1 MRKTLQKGALAAL
14 PIVVIAIAACG
25 GSSGT
30 KTTTPPT
37 APVSTAAAPTEDA
50 GALATRGANSSA
62 AKLGPTVLNAADFP
76 PDMSVLQQRAQIIQA
91 GDLPGLISES
101 SAFSATISTGSGDE
115 FVKLIVVVLIDD
127 AAASTALD
135 AVTPENF
142 LPLLAAGAPDL
153 TTSPSTSPTHR
164 PAQRAS
170 VIRAPGRNRGQA
182 RREEASRAK
191 LSGS

>member
-153 TTSPSTSPTHR
+153 TTSPLDV
-164 PAQRAS
+164 AN
-170 VIRAPGRNRGQA
+170 APPGSKGF
-182 RREEASRAK
+182 SYSGTGAK
-191 LSGS
+191 SGSGETRRRCRFAGG